1 VKTLVA
7 LLLVIAGCSRSNKP
21 AKVVFV
27 CEHGSAKSV
36 VAALHFQRLAE
47 KRGLRVE
54 AVARGVTPDAALS
67 ASARSGL
74 RDDGIDVGDMK
85 PLALTP
91 SDTREAKVVVSF
103 GQDVRA
109 TAGDAPVRRWDD
121 APAVSEDYARARDY
135 ILSHEAAL
143 LDELQR
149 TP

>member
-1 VKTLVA
+1 MRRLLA
-7 LLLVIAGCSRSNKP
+7 LLVIVAACSRSTKP

-36 VAALHFQRLAE
+36 VAAAHFQRLAE

-54 AVARGVTPDAALS
+54 AVARGVTPDTALS

-109 TAGDAPVRRWDD
+109 TVGDVPVRRWDD

-135 ILSHEAAL
+135 ILAREAAL
-143 LDELQR
+143 LDELQAR
-149 TP
+149 P